1 MFWQVAN
8 DVMTVHQARSLYPFI
23 GLLGNVGMFFA
34 GIVLKVMADHR
45 DVVSANAYLRIPHGK
60 KKLGKLFN
68 RTSATRLAKAGREM
82 SSSLDS
88 VTKLIG
94 LNFGVGF
101 DFQQAPMEQ
110 AWRQTLFGISFIL
123 LTFTLINI
131 LLYKSVFRRKIM
143 HAFPE
148 DLESLK
154 KKEEK
159 PKMSIPLWKSLR
171 TLSASK

>member
-8 DVMTVHQARSLYPFI
+8 DVMTVREARSYYPFI

-34 GIVLKVMADHR
+34 GIILKAMADQR

-60 KKLGKLFN
+60 KKLGKLLN
-68 RTSATRLAKAGREM
+68 RTSKTRLVKAGRKM
-82 SSSLDS
+82 TSSLDS
-88 VTKLIG
+88 VTKLVGVNLG
-94 LNFGVGF
+94 LNL

-110 AWRQTLFGISFIL
+110 AWRQTLFGIAFIL

-131 LLYKSVFRRKIM
+131 LLYKAVFRRKIM

-159 PKMSIPLWKSLR
+159 PKLNIPLWQSLQ